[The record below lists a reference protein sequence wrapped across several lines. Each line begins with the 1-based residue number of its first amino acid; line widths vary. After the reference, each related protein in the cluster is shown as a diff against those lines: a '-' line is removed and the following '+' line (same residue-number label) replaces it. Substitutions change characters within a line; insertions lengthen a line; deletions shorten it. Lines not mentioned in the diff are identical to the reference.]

1 MAVLSYVQA
10 PALWRSSADS
20 ARAMAMFDALAE
32 RIPAM
37 ALYRRFDGNASV
49 LLSHFVP
56 LGLATAIAVLLVAML
71 RRHRDELDSAIVPL
85 LRRWSLAFTAV
96 SLFAVPLFTQDFWL
110 SAVWGRMV
118 AAGLN
123 PYHMLFT
130 PELLAGL
137 PLDHFPM
144 LMSYGPAWAILS
156 GAVMAIAGDSTLA
169 AAILFKLILGIAW
182 YACVVL
188 VERITAPQPTLDRC
202 LAVALVGW
210 TPIGLTQTVAE
221 GHNDVAMASL
231 ALLWIWL
238 LLRGR
243 GTAPLALAA
252 STLCKYVT
260 GPLFVVDL
268 IVALRMQRLS
278 WRQLLL
284 RFLAPALFSLAVF
297 AIFYRSPQFFDG
309 TRLISE
315 WHFLQPRHALD
326 AFDDLIPYSLYPVE
340 LAIAAAFALLTAI
353 CLVELYR
360 HPGPETTAKAVL
372 AIMSTITFTVI
383 AHLWPWYLV
392 WTLPLAAL
400 VPRWWLS
407 RFVIGVCLLAP
418 FTFAFWWIDALVDYK
433 EWAALALYTGALL
446 WTAAT
451 RAPGASA
458 ANRHSSDRSAEQSFG
473 HP

>member
-37 ALYRRFDGNASV
+37 ALYRDFNGNASI

-96 SLFAVPLFTQDFWL
+96 SLFAVPLYTQDFWL

-118 AAGLN
+118 VAGLN
-123 PYHMLFT
+123 PYHVLFT

-156 GAVMAIAGDSTLA
+156 GAVMAIASDSTLA

-188 VERITAPQPTLDRC
+188 VERITAPQPTPDRC

-221 GHNDVAMASL
+221 GHNDAAMASL

-260 GPLFVVDL
+260 GPLFV
-268 IVALRMQRLS
+268 
-278 WRQLLL
+278 
-284 RFLAPALFSLAVF
+284 
-297 AIFYRSPQFFDG
+297 
-309 TRLISE
+309 
-315 WHFLQPRHALD
+315 
-326 AFDDLIPYSLYPVE
+326 
-340 LAIAAAFALLTAI
+340 
-353 CLVELYR
+353 
-360 HPGPETTAKAVL
+360 
-372 AIMSTITFTVI
+372 
-383 AHLWPWYLV
+383 
-392 WTLPLAAL
+392 
-400 VPRWWLS
+400 
-407 RFVIGVCLLAP
+407 
-418 FTFAFWWIDALVDYK
+418 
-433 EWAALALYTGALL
+433 
-446 WTAAT
+446 
-451 RAPGASA
+451 
-458 ANRHSSDRSAEQSFG
+458 
-473 HP
+473 